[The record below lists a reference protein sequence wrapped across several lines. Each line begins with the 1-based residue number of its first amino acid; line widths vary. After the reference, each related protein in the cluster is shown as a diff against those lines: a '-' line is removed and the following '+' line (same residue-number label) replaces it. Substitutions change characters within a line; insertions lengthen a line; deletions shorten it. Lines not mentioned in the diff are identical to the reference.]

1 MTETALT
8 GPRPPATLLA
18 VRNLTIGDAE
28 VGLLARMLRNVDF
41 FAPLTVGQLDEVLPH
56 IRLYQLDAGETVFK
70 QGETGDAFYIVYKG
84 KVSIRIKK
92 GFFSF
97 SKTVTTMGEGTFFGE
112 MALVT
117 QAPRS
122 ATVVCDEP
130 TQLFVLV
137 AGDFQFVLQQ
147 NPATA
152 AEMKR
157 IADRRKF
164 ESAHGANR

>member
-1 MTETALT
+1 MRKLT
-8 GPRPPATLLA
+8 L
-18 VRNLTIGDAE
+18 GDAE
-28 VGLLARMLRNVDF
+28 LGLLARMLRKVDF
-41 FAPLTVGQLDEVLPH
+41 FAPLTIGQVDQILPH
-56 IRLYQLDAGETVFK
+56 IRLYEFDPGETVFK
-70 QGETGDAFYIVYKG
+70 QGDVGDAFYIVYKG

-92 GFFSF
+92 GFFSLR
-97 SKTVTTMGEGTFFGE
+97 KTVTTMGEGTFFGE
-112 MALVT
+112 IALIA
-117 QAPRS
+117 QEPRS
-122 ATVVCDEP
+122 ATVVCEEP

-164 ESAHGANR
+164 ESSHGAHR

>member
-1 MTETALT
+1 MRKLV
-8 GPRPPATLLA
+8 L
-18 VRNLTIGDAE
+18 GDAE
-28 VGLLARMLRNVDF
+28 VGILARMLRKVDF
-41 FAPLTVGQLDEVLPH
+41 FAPLTVGQVDQVLPH
-56 IRLYQLDAGETVFK
+56 IRLYEYGAGETVFR
-70 QGETGDAFYIVYKG
+70 QGDPGDAFYIVYKG

-92 GFFSF
+92 GFLSF
-97 SKTVTTMGEGTFFGE
+97 SQTVASLGDGTFFGE
-112 MALVT
+112 MALIS
-117 QAPRS
+117 ADPRS

-137 AGDFQFVLQQ
+137 SGDFKFVLAE

-164 ESAHGANR
+164 ESAHTSK